1 MVRTHSAATG
11 ALVWVLEPTRSM
23 TWPQARRFLCVVA
36 AVSLAIGGFFWYLGL
51 PLVLPY
57 SGLEAVL
64 VAWAFYVVLRAG
76 QRQEVVRLED
86 DRLVV
91 ERGARAPEDRLEFNR
106 YWVRVELRDAPNRLH
121 PRRLLVGTHGRH
133 IELGRFLNEG
143 ERAALARDLI
153 NALGKN
159 R

>member
-91 ERGARAPEDRLEFNR
+91 ERGARARGPA
-106 YWVRVELRDAPNRLH
+106 RVQSLLGAGRLRDAPNRLH
-121 PRRLLVGTHGRH
+121 PGACWSAPIGATS
-133 IELGRFLNEG
+133 NS
-143 ERAALARDLI
+143 AAS
-153 NALGKN
+153 
-159 R
+159 